1 MAYGLTEL
9 QQEFALSP
17 EITGKLQIY
26 ADMLNRWQPRINLV
40 SRKSLADFWHR
51 HFRDSAQL
59 AAFMEDIKD
68 VSDIWLDVGS
78 GAGFPG
84 LVLAMMRSDRH
95 DIPVQLIES
104 DQRKAIFLREVI
116 RATNAPALVHNQR
129 VERFE
134 QQDFAGAAR
143 LITARALAPLQEILD
158 LTEKLGGANTK
169 YLLLKGQDVDRELT
183 LASKYR
189 KMRFTKHPS
198 RTDPEGVVL
207 EITEVS
213 RV

>member
-1 MAYGLTEL
+1 MAYGFAEL

-17 EITGKLQIY
+17 EITGKLHIY

-40 SRKSLADFWHR
+40 SRNSLLDLWHR
-51 HFRDSAQL
+51 HFRDSAQI
-59 AAFMEDIKD
+59 AVFMEDIKD
-68 VSDIWLDVGS
+68 VPDIWLDVGS

-95 DIPVQLIES
+95 NIPVHLIES

-129 VERFE
+129 VERLE
-134 QQDFAGAAR
+134 KQDFAGAAR

-169 YLLLKGQDVDRELT
+169 FLLLKGQDVDRELT

-198 RTDPEGVVL
+198 RTDSEGVVL
-207 EITEVS
+207 EITEVA